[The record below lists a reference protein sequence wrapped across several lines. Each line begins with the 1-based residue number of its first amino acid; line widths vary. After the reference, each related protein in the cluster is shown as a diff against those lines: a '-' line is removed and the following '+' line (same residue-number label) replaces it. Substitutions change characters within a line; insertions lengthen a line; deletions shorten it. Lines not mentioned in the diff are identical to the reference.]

1 MDNSK
6 PAFPLIYWDR
16 TSTGEIA
23 PRDFVTGMSLR
34 EYYAGKAMEGLL
46 SKEFTWDLEE
56 VAKCSVQYADAL
68 LKALEG

>member
-1 MDNSK
+1 MDK
-6 PAFPLIYWDR
+6 QAFPRNYAYMNPEAGK
-16 TSTGEIA
+16 SEMKS
-23 PRDFVTGMSLR
+23 VEGMTLR